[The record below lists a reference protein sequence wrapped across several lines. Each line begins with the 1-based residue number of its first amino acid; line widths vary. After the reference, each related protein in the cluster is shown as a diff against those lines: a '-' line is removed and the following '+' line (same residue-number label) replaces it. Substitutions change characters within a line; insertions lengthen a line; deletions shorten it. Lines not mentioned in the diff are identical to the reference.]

1 MTAGTLVITHLFHIH
16 PSPGKGGI
24 QSITAA

>member
-16 PSPGKGGI
+16 PSPEKGGI